1 MSITQ
6 ALDAPTSGRQPQLQI
21 QALTPAIGAEI
32 IGVDLS
38 APMSDETF
46 AKVLDCWHQNLVILF
61 RDQHLTED
69 DQVRFGERFGP
80 PAVSHTQ
87 RYTTKNPAVMLI
99 SNIRENGRQ
108 IGALPDGEMH
118 FHTDQC
124 YQERPTMAS
133 ILYALEIPSQGGNTL
148 FANAYLAYE
157 TLPEAMKKSIEG
169 RNALNAYDYDNAS
182 MKRGTKLGEGV
193 PSYWHPIVRTHP
205 ATGRKALYV
214 NRLMTVAIE
223 GLPDAEGETLLNT
236 LFDHQEQPQFIYE
249 HIWRAACSG
258 CPTSGGRAGAGRCFS
273 SAAPTPPTGNW
284 PRPLPPI
291 ARRSTKAAPRPWSSS
306 ASCTPPAPASPRTK
320 RRHASCSSAPPR
332 PAIRAA

>member
-6 ALDAPTSGRQPQLQI
+6 QVEATTPRRASGEFRTR
-21 QALTPAIGAEI
+21 ALTPAIGAEI

-38 APMSDETF
+38 RPMTDDVFKDILET
-46 AKVLDCWHQNLVILF
+46 WHRHLVILF

-80 PAVSHTQ
+80 PAVSHTR

-99 SNIRENGRQ
+99 SNIRENGEL
-108 IGALPDGEMH
+108 IGALPDGEMN

-124 YQERPTMAS
+124 HQELPAMAS
-133 ILYALEIPSQGGNTL
+133 MLYSLEIPSQGGNTL

-157 TLPEAMKKSIEG
+157 TLPEAIKRKIEG
-169 RNALNAYDYDNAS
+169 RKALNAYDYDNAS
-182 MKRGTKLGEGV
+182 TIRGTKLRDGI

-223 GLPDAEGETLLNT
+223 GLSDSEADEVLNA
-236 LFDHQEQPQFIYE
+236 LFDHQEQCQFVYE
-249 HIWRAACSG
+249 HVWR
-258 CPTSGGRAGAGRCFS
+258 RHDVLLWDNRCTLHARTDF
-273 SAAPTPPTGNW
+273 SAAE
-284 PRPLPPI
+284 
-291 ARRSTKAAPRPWSSS
+291 RRLM
-306 ASCTPPAPASPRTK
+306 
-320 RRHASCSSAPPR
+320 RRLTILGEKPF
-332 PAIRAA
+332 